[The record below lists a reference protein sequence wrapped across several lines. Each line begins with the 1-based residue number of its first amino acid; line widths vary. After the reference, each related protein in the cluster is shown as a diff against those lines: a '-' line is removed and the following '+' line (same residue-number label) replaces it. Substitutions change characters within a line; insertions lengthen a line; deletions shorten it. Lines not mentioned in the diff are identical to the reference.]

1 MDKNELRI
9 GNWVNEEVLGNC
21 AVSDI
26 CEHVVMVK
34 VNNGRLDGTT
44 SKVTYTLNYN
54 CISAIPL
61 TEEWLL
67 DFGFEKDELGWFFKE
82 NDYCS
87 FGLFFKNNEW
97 LFYISDTKIK
107 YVHQLQNLYFALTNN
122 ELTNKLQM

>member
-1 MDKNELRI
+1 MRANELRI
-9 GNWVNEEVLGNC
+9 GNYINEDILGDSIISSIHKNFIEVGIGHNIG
-21 AVSDI
+21 A
-26 CEHVVMVK
+26 M
-34 VNNGRLDGTT
+34 
-44 SKVTYTLNYN
+44 TYTLNYTS
-54 CISAIPL
+54 IKPIQL

-87 FGLFFKNNEW
+87 FGLFFKDNEW

>member
-1 MDKNELRI
+1 MKANELRI
-9 GNWVNEEVLGNC
+9 GNYINDEQ
-21 AVSDI
+21 
-26 CEHVVMVK
+26 
-34 VNNGRLDGTT
+34 TT
-44 SKVTYTLNYN
+44 HIIVGVDNYCIKSYWLKDVEKECLYETQLNQ
-54 CISAIPL
+54 IKPIPL

-67 DFGFEKDELGWFFKE
+67 KFGFEKDELGWFFKE

-87 FGLFFKNNEW
+87 FGLFFKDNEW